1 MMITSLPIRRTKV
14 RWLLGQ
20 SHLPG
25 HHSIVFVP
33 QNQGKSCAVSRG
45 RVISAPSMP
54 GPFPYE
60 KSGWEPIPAPRARG
74 VPHPTTGERERASA
88 SVSPSSALSWPSSR
102 HLVTIQRIL
111 GVVRSLGISTSSLF
125 GTEVALAAD

>member
-1 MMITSLPIRRTKV
+1 
-14 RWLLGQ
+14 
-20 SHLPG
+20 
-25 HHSIVFVP
+25 
-33 QNQGKSCAVSRG
+33 
-45 RVISAPSMP
+45 MP

-74 VPHPTTGERERASA
+74 VLHPTTGERERASA

-125 GTEVALAAD
+125 GTEFALAAD